1 MNHQLNQNQTLCLEN
16 PSKGAV
22 NYLAEF
28 GSSTQV
34 STLRI
39 TIAST
44 IKSARKTKG
53 YKQSVLSKKVGC
65 NQATISRIEAA
76 ATGVDLELLLK
87 ICNELNIPVSTLLES
102 LQ

>member
-1 MNHQLNQNQTLCLEN
+1 MNHQFNQNLAICLEN
-16 PSKGAV
+16 PSKDAI
-22 NYLAEF
+22 NHLADF
-28 GSSTQV
+28 GSPSQV

-44 IKSARKTKG
+44 LTSARKTKG

-76 ATGVDLELLLK
+76 ATGVNLELLLK
-87 ICNELNIPVSTLLES
+87 ICAELNIPVSALLES